1 MKEKVVRSICG
12 FCHSSCG
19 LRIHLQDDGI
29 SRIDGDPDHPAN
41 RRYLCPKAQAL
52 KPLLESGDRLRFP
65 QKKTKRGFAK
75 ISWDEALDLAAN
87 KLTKIREKYGP
98 ESLVHLSSTLDYGR

>member
-1 MKEKVVRSICG
+1 
-12 FCHSSCG
+12 
-19 LRIHLQDDGI
+19 
-29 SRIDGDPDHPAN
+29 
-41 RRYLCPKAQAL
+41 
-52 KPLLESGDRLRFP
+52 LRFP